1 VSIPEFIWIGFGAV
15 GLQAAPMLR
24 QALLSL
30 VVVLVVF
37 SGRAIADSAADRAA
51 IADAAVK
58 LSANATSLAKS
69 ANGSDDRAVRKKF
82 APRVTELSDDLSALA
97 RRVRKDIGLDAI
109 AKDALDIAKD
119 AAELVNLADEA
130 EEKEERKSLRAQAQL
145 LEQGI
150 SAMRTNVETVAART
164 DKKPAAPP
172 VSNKPAAMAADSYN
186 QFVAA
191 VKGASFDKGK
201 LDMVAQGAASNYF
214 TSAQVAGLMATFS
227 FDDGKIDAAVACW
240 NKIVD
245 PENNFVVFTKLQF
258 DSSKEKLRK
267 RVGK

>member
-1 VSIPEFIWIGFGAV
+1 MI
-15 GLQAAPMLR
+15 R

-30 VVVLVVF
+30 AVVMVVF
-37 SGRAIADSAADRAA
+37 SGRAMADSAAERAA

-82 APRVTELSDDLSALA
+82 APRATELSDDLSALA
-97 RRVRKDIGLDAI
+97 RRVRKDIALDAI

-145 LEQGI
+145 LEQGV
-150 SAMRTNVETVAART
+150 SAMRTNVETIAART
-164 DKKPAAPP
+164 DKKPAPP
-172 VSNKPAAMAADSYN
+172 ASNKPAAMAADAYS

-214 TSAQVAGLMATFS
+214 TSAQVAGLMAVFS

-258 DSSKEKLRK
+258 DSSKEKLR
-267 RVGK
+267 